1 MSERVIENPV
11 INSPYE
17 EPQRHFKF
25 DEEGITTTIIPER
38 RPSAYWKPVPSARK
52 QGGAQQRLQG
62 DWTEDRIELNHEI
75 NRVRLRVA
83 DWRRAGYPNVTST
96 TRDLLRYWQRPDRER
111 RLFFCQL
118 EAIETAIWLAEVA
131 HHTGDHSV
139 QNMLREANDR
149 ANPGLFRIA
158 FKMATGSG
166 KTVLMAMLIAW
177 HTLNKIANPHDGRFY
192 DAFLVVTPGI
202 TIRDRLRVLQPSE
215 PLNYYKAHD
224 IVPPDQFG
232 RLQRA
237 KIVITNF
244 HAFLQREKESVSKL
258 TREVLGD
265 TGAFTESPDEMVRR
279 VCRELGN
286 KKNIIVLNDEA
297 HHCYLRKPDEVEEET
312 LTGEERE
319 EAETRE
325 EHARVWASGLMAVA
339 NKIGIRQVYDLSATP
354 FFLRG
359 SGYAEGTLFPWVVS
373 DFSLIDAIE
382 SGIVKVPR
390 VPIRDNS
397 MIGEVP
403 KYRHLWPHVAEHLP
417 KKGRSTDPVTG
428 EPKLPMELEGA
439 IRTLYENYEEYW
451 EKWQEGAKDAGNGEG
466 FMPPVFIVV
475 CNNTNVSK
483 MVYDWISGWEVPLD
497 DDTEPMRIATG
508 NLALFRNDDGHDNWL
523 PTPNTIL
530 VDSQALESGDTITGL
545 FKDFASREIDE
556 FKQDYRRRYPD
567 RDVDAISDG
576 DLLRE
581 VLNTVGKPGT
591 LGANVRCVVSV
602 SMLSEGWDA
611 HTVTHILGIRAFG
624 TQLLCEQVVGR
635 GLRRVSYETST
646 RSCLVRGEVVE
657 YESFEPEYAE
667 VYGVPFDII
676 PSSGSPVD
684 PQPPRNPTRVRALD
698 SRLDCEIT
706 FPRVVGY
713 RYDVGTERLGYKF
726 SEESQMILT
735 TQDVPTEVH
744 QAALIGP
751 YVIHNLDDLKAQRLQ
766 EVEFRVAKRTLE
778 QYFRAD
784 PTEKTEQ
791 DASPEAWPRDVKAW
805 LFPQILQITRKW
817 LEECLVCHD
826 NTFPQLLLFAQNSYN
841 ASRRIYS
848 AIVAGDADT
857 STPEP
862 RLKPMLPPYDPIG
875 STRYVD
881 FDTTRPVYVTDE
893 NKCHISHV
901 VADTESWEQKM
912 AQTLEDMPEV
922 LRYVKNHNLGFRI
935 PYVVDGEEHAYT
947 TDFIAHIDDGHEDP
961 LNLIIEVTGA
971 KGEHKAA
978 KVDTTRTLWVPAINN
993 HGGFGRWAFI
1003 EIRDPWN
1010 AENELREY
1018 FNARNAGSVRT
1029 DGL

>member
-25 DEEGITTTIIPER
+25 DDEGITTTILPER
-38 RPSAYWKPVPSARK
+38 RPSAYFMPVPRARK
-52 QGGAQQRLQG
+52 QGAQQRLQG
-62 DWTEDRIELNHEI
+62 DWTEDRIEENTFV
-75 NRVRLRVA
+75 NRVRRRVA
-83 DWRRAGYPNVTST
+83 DWRAAGYPSVTST
-96 TRDLLRYWQRPDRER
+96 TRDLLRHWQRPDRER
-111 RLFFCQL
+111 RLFFCQM
-118 EAIETAIWLAEVA
+118 EAVETAIWIAEVA
-131 HHTGDHSV
+131 HKTGDDWV
-139 QNMLREANDR
+139 RNQLDQANEN

-158 FKMATGSG
+158 FKMATGTG

-177 HTLNKIANPHDGRFY
+177 QVLNKIANPHDARFY

-215 PLNYYKAHD
+215 PSNYYKQHD
-224 IVPPDQFG
+224 IVPPDQLE

-244 HAFLQREKESVSKL
+244 HAFLQREKESVSRL
-258 TREVLGD
+258 TKEILPD
-265 TGAFTESPDEMVRR
+265 ENAFTETPDEMVRR

-297 HHCYLRKPDEVEEET
+297 HHCYQRKPDDEDLD
-312 LTGEERE
+312 LTGDERK
-319 EAETRE
+319 EAEARE
-325 EHARVWASGLMAVA
+325 EHARVWASGLKAVA

-359 SGYAEGTLFPWVVS
+359 SGYAEGTLFPWVIS

-397 MIGEVP
+397 MVDEVP

-439 IRTLYENYEEYW
+439 LRTLYENYEDYS
-451 EKWQEGAKDAGNGEG
+451 EKWQEGAQAAGNGEG

-497 DDTEPMRIATG
+497 DDGEITRIATG
-508 NLALFRNDDGHDNWL
+508 NLPLFRNDDGHDNWL
-523 PTPNTIL
+523 GRPNTIL
-530 VDSQALESGDTITGL
+530 VDSEALESGDTITGL
-545 FKDFASREIDE
+545 FKEFASREIDE

-567 RDVDAISDG
+567 RDVEAISDE

-646 RSCLVRGEVVE
+646 RSCLVRGEEVE

-667 VYGVPFDII
+667 VYGVPFAFI
-676 PSSGSPVD
+676 PSSGGPVD
-684 PQPPRNPTRVRALD
+684 PPPPRNPTRVRALD

-706 FPRVVGY
+706 FPRVQGY

-726 SEESQMILT
+726 SEDSRMILT
-735 TQDVPTEVH
+735 TRDVPTEVQ

-778 QYFRAD
+778 TYFRAD
-784 PTEKTEQ
+784 PTEETEE
-791 DASPEAWPRDVKAW
+791 DTTPEAWPRDVRAW
-805 LFPQILQITRKW
+805 LFPQILQITRQW
-817 LEECLVCHD
+817 IDECLVCHD

-841 ASRRIYS
+841 ASGRIYRS
-848 AIVAGDADT
+848 IVAAD
-857 STPEP
+857 PGEA
-862 RLKPMLPPYDPIG
+862 RLKPMLQPYDPVG

-881 FDTTRPVYVTDE
+881 FDTTRPVYATDE
-893 NKCHISHV
+893 QKCHISHV
-901 VADTESWEQKM
+901 VADTGSWEQKM
-912 AQTLEDMPEV
+912 AQTLEDMDEV

-935 PYVVDGEEHAYT
+935 PYVVDGEEHTYI
-947 TDFIAHIDDGHEDP
+947 TDFIAHIDDGQDDP

-971 KGEHKAA
+971 KDEHKVA

-1010 AENELREY
+1010 AEHELRS
-1018 FNARNAGSVRT
+1018 FLRGDQT
-1029 DGL
+1029 